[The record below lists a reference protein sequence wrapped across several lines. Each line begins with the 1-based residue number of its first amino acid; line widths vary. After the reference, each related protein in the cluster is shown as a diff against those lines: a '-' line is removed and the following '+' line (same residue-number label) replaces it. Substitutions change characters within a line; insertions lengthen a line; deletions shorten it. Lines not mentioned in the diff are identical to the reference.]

1 MTVLRV
7 THGASHK
14 NSQILGS

>member
-1 MTVLRV
+1 VTVLRG